1 LDRNLGSSIPTFT
14 SDFQSAQR
22 WRYSL
27 ALFTFFAAIMAVAS
41 LPKARHIDPPAALTR
56 LVDVILGYA
65 GLLLRAPRPTVVWTC
80 ASLATIG
87 VPIARALDL
96 QQPIGQ
102 LYHTGWTAKDGLAGM
117 NLALAQTADGYLWV
131 GTTQGLYRFN
141 GISFEQYQP
150 EEGMFPSRSIFSL
163 FTDRSGGL
171 WIGYLKGGA
180 SYLKNGR
187 VTNYSVREGIPF
199 GRVRC
204 FAEDWDGTIW
214 VATIGGLGRLDGRRW
229 VMKHEEWNY
238 PGNSPDSLFVDD
250 RGTLWAGTGKEI
262 VFLTR
267 GSKKFS
273 ETHIRSRLAP
283 TFAESADGTVWY
295 LDLIRERLEPLPHQ
309 SGWRDSSWRTRTSS
323 SSMGIFDRDG
333 CFWHTDENGGGGIW
347 RFLSQEQLPRLKL
360 NGSGPSSETFN
371 AKQGLTG
378 NSTYCVLE
386 DREGNIWVGT
396 DSGIDRFR
404 HRNLS
409 WYSVLPGPHL
419 FSLVAGENGN
429 MWAGADPGRVVHIP
443 DGKVVSGS
451 PKTADGAYHA
461 PDGTIWLYPLHKLFH
476 WQNESFRE
484 VPLPGEAISDRVNSF
499 TMSRDG
505 TLWASIAGSGE
516 FYRKDGKWEF
526 VKVLQAHPDWTAST
540 AYTDASDRVWLALQ
554 EYAAAIDH
562 GRVEVYSREQG
573 LAVGPILVIGGNPRQ
588 LWIGGENGLALL
600 CGNRFRQLRGSDGT
614 DFGVVT
620 GLVATSG
627 HGLWLT
633 TTGGI
638 VHIFEDEI
646 QKALKDPG
654 HLLKYEVFDVVSDL
668 PKAPNSDDINPI
680 VEGSDGVLW
689 IETTSG
695 VARLD
700 PAHVVHN
707 PIPPPVSIRS
717 VTADGRQYSAHAD
730 ASIPPLTKEVRF
742 DYDGLSLTVPER
754 VKFRYRLEGLNQGWV
769 DAGVRRQAFFT
780 NLAPGRYAFEVLACN
795 NDGVWTSTPAVWRFV
810 ILPAYYQ
817 TLLFKAAL
825 WTTAIMLLWLFYL
838 FRLEQISAEIH
849 SRHNE
854 RQRERERI
862 ARELHDTL
870 LQGFQGL
877 VLRFQAILNRI
888 PEDDPLR
895 ASVSNALLR
904 ADDVLIE
911 GRDRVREIRSEPS
924 RDLHHLVGSFG
935 DSQASESTCFQLFL
949 VGTVV
954 ALKPL
959 ICAEAYCIAREALT
973 NAFRHASA
981 GEVEAELIY
990 DWAQFNLRIRDN
1002 GTGID
1007 EQTVSGGRLGHWG
1020 LEGMRERAN
1029 LSGGKLS
1036 IWSRPGVGTEVELVI
1051 PGKLAYAETGRSDKV
1066 WWWKRLIWGRR

>member
-1 LDRNLGSSIPTFT
+1 MT
-14 SDFQSAQR
+14 
-22 WRYSL
+22 
-27 ALFTFFAAIMAVAS
+27 
-41 LPKARHIDPPAALTR
+41 RHIDPPAALTR
-56 LVDVILGYA
+56 HLDVILGCA
-65 GLLLRAPRPTVVWTC
+65 RLWLRALTPAVVWIC
-80 ASLATIG
+80 ALLATIG
-87 VPIARALDL
+87 VPIARALDP
-96 QQPIGQ
+96 QQPIGL
-102 LYHTGWTAKDGLAGM
+102 LYHTGWTAKNGLAGM
-117 NLALAQTADGYLWV
+117 ALALAQTADGYLWV

-150 EEGMFPSRSIFSL
+150 EEGTLPSRSIRSL
-163 FTDRSGGL
+163 FIDRSGGL

-187 VTNYSVREGIPF
+187 VTNYSYSEGIPF
-199 GRVRC
+199 GMVRC

-214 VATIGGLGRLDGRRW
+214 VAATGGLGRLDGRRW
-229 VMKHEEWNY
+229 VMKHREWNY

-250 RGTLWAGTGKEI
+250 RGTLWAGTGEEI

-267 GSKKFS
+267 GSKRFAK
-273 ETHIRSRLAP
+273 THILCPLVAA
-283 TFAESADGTVWY
+283 FAESADGTAWY
-295 LDLIRERLEPLPHQ
+295 LDSIRERLEPLPQ
-309 SGWRDSSWRTRTSS
+309 QLGWRDSSWLTRTSS
-323 SSMGIFDRDG
+323 SSAGIFDRDG
-333 CFWHTDENGGGGIW
+333 GFWRTSFDGAGIS

-360 NGSGPSSETFN
+360 NGFGPSIETFN
-371 AKQGLTG
+371 AKQGLTS

-396 DSGIDRFR
+396 DNGIDRFR

-409 WYSVLPGPHL
+409 WYSVLPGSDY

-429 MWAGADPGRVVHIP
+429 MWAGTEPGRVVHIP
-443 DGKVVSGS
+443 DGKVVRGS
-451 PKTADGAYHA
+451 PKSVLGGYHA
-461 PDGTIWLYPLHKLFH
+461 LDGTTWFYPRHKLFH
-476 WQNESFRE
+476 WQNRSFKE
-484 VPLPGEAISDRVNSF
+484 VPLPTEAISDRVNSF
-499 TMSRDG
+499 TMNRDG

-516 FYRKDGKWEF
+516 FYRKNGKWEF

-573 LAVGPILVIGGNPRQ
+573 LALGPILVIGGNPQQ

-614 DFGVVT
+614 DFGVVN
-620 GLVATSG
+620 GLVATLG

-633 TTGGI
+633 ATAGVI
-638 VHIFEDEI
+638 HIFEDEV

-654 HLLKYEVFDVVSDL
+654 HPLKFEVFDEMSDL
-668 PKAPNSDDINPI
+668 PEAPNSGGSYLQPI
-680 VEGSDGVLW
+680 VESSDGVLW
-689 IETTSG
+689 IDTISG

-700 PAHVVHN
+700 PAHIVHN
-707 PIPPPVSIRS
+707 HVPPPVSIRG
-717 VTADGRQYSAHAD
+717 VTAEGRQYSAYAD

-742 DYDGLSLTVPER
+742 DYDGLSLTIPER

-817 TLLFKAAL
+817 TLWFKVAL
-825 WTTAIMLLWLFYL
+825 WTTAVILLWLLYL
-838 FRLEQISAEIH
+838 YRLRQLSKEIH
-849 SRHNE
+849 SRLNV
-854 RQRERERI
+854 RQRERDRI

-870 LQGFQGL
+870 LQGFQGI

-888 PEDDPLR
+888 PEGDPLR
-895 ASVSNALLR
+895 ASVGNALLR
-904 ADDVLIE
+904 ADEVLIE

-924 RDLHHLVGSFG
+924 RDLHMLLGSFG
-935 DSQASESTCFQLFL
+935 DSQASESTSFQLFL

-954 ALKPL
+954 ALRPL
-959 ICAEAYCIAREALT
+959 ICDDVYGIAREALT

-981 GEVEAELIY
+981 THVEAEFIY
-990 DWAQFNLRIRDN
+990 DRAQFNLRIRDN
-1002 GTGID
+1002 GTGMD
-1007 EQTVSGGRLGHWG
+1007 EQTVSGGRMGHWG
-1020 LEGMRERAN
+1020 LQGMRERTH

-1036 IWSRPGVGTEVELVI
+1036 IRSRPGAGTEIELVI
-1051 PGKLAYAETGRSDKV
+1051 PGKLAYAERERSDKV
-1066 WWWKRLIWGRR
+1066 AWWKRVIWRRRRS

>member
-1 LDRNLGSSIPTFT
+1 
-14 SDFQSAQR
+14 
-22 WRYSL
+22 
-27 ALFTFFAAIMAVAS
+27 M
-41 LPKARHIDPPAALTR
+41 
-56 LVDVILGYA
+56 ILGCA
-65 GLLLRAPRPTVVWTC
+65 GLLLRALRPAVVWTC
-80 ASLATIG
+80 ASLAAIG
-87 VPIARALDL
+87 VPIARALDR

-102 LYHTGWTAKDGLAGM
+102 LYHTGWTTKDGLAGM
-117 NLALAQTADGYLWV
+117 ALALAQTADGYLWV

-150 EEGMFPSRSIFSL
+150 EEGKFPSRSILSL
-163 FTDRSGGL
+163 FADRSGGL

-214 VATIGGLGRLDGRRW
+214 VATTGGLGRLDGRHW
-229 VMKHEEWNY
+229 VMKHKEWNF
-238 PGNSPDSLFVDD
+238 PGNSPDTLFVDD

-262 VFLTR
+262 VFLTK
-267 GSKKFS
+267 GSKKFA

-295 LDLIRERLEPLPHQ
+295 LDLIRERLEPLPQ
-309 SGWRDSSWRTRTSS
+309 QLGWRDSSWLTRTSS
-323 SSMGIFDRDG
+323 SRMGIFDRDG
-333 CFWHTDENGGGGIW
+333 GFWHTDEYGRIW

-360 NGSGPSSETFN
+360 NGSGPSVETFN

-378 NSTYCVLE
+378 NGTYCVLE
-386 DREGNIWVGT
+386 DREGNVWVGT
-396 DSGIDRFR
+396 DNGLDRFR

-409 WYSVLPGPHL
+409 WYSVLPGPQT

-429 MWAGADPGRVVHIP
+429 MWAGVDPGSVVHIP
-443 DGKVVSGS
+443 DGKIVPGS
-451 PKTADGAYHA
+451 PKTAAGAYHA
-461 PDGTIWLYPLHKLFH
+461 PDGTIWFYPLHKLFH
-476 WQNESFRE
+476 WQNGSFKE
-484 VPLPGEAISDRVNSF
+484 VPLPTEAISDRVNSF
-499 TMSRDG
+499 TMNRDG

-526 VKVLQAHPDWTAST
+526 VRVLQAHPDWTAST
-540 AYTDASDRVWLALQ
+540 AYTDPSDRVWLALQ

-562 GRVEVYSREQG
+562 GRVEVYSSEQG
-573 LAVGPILVIGGNPRQ
+573 LALGPILVIGGNSQQ

-620 GLVATSG
+620 GLVATLG

-633 TTGGI
+633 ATAGI
-638 VHIFEDEI
+638 VHIFEDEV

-654 HLLKYEVFDVVSDL
+654 HPLKYEVFDVVSDL
-668 PKAPNSDDINPI
+668 PEPPNSLALYIKP
-680 VEGSDGVLW
+680 VVGGSDGVLW
-689 IETTSG
+689 IATTGG

-707 PIPPPVSIRS
+707 QIPPPVSIRS
-717 VTADGRQYSAHAD
+717 VTADGRQYSTYAD
-730 ASIPPLTKEVRF
+730 AGMPPLTKEVRF
-742 DYDGLSLTVPER
+742 DYDGLSLTIPER

-817 TLLFKAAL
+817 TLWFKAAL
-825 WTTAIMLLWLFYL
+825 WTAAVMLLWLFYL
-838 FRLEQISAEIH
+838 YRLRQISAEIH
-849 SRHNE
+849 SRLNE

-888 PEDDPLR
+888 PADDPLR
-895 ASVSNALLR
+895 SSVENVLLR
-904 ADDVLIE
+904 ADEVLIE

-924 RDLHHLVGSFG
+924 PDLPDLLGSFG
-935 DSQASESTCFQLFL
+935 HSQASESTSFQLFL

-954 ALKPL
+954 ALRPL
-959 ICAEAYCIAREALT
+959 ICDDVYHIAREALT

-981 GEVEAELIY
+981 SQVEAELIF
-990 DWAQFNLRIRDN
+990 DQAQFNLRIRDN

-1007 EQTVSGGRLGHWG
+1007 EQTVSKGRLSHWG
-1020 LEGMRERAN
+1020 LQGMRERAK

-1036 IWSRPGVGTEVELVI
+1036 IRSRPGAGTEVELLI
-1051 PGKLAYAETGRSDKV
+1051 PGKLAYAESGRSDKV
-1066 WWWKRLIWGRR
+1066 AWFKRVIWRRR